1 MESMELT
8 DEKFLA
14 KEFFHPKLNS
24 EYEIKFK
31 QLLAKVKSAYFE
43 HRAEVILSEISKYE
57 RVEEKDLEL
66 IRYITVCSILKD
78 LLQQGW
84 SISIKNEKVE
94 LFLKQDKM
102 SDKDRIRARM
112 NAERCAQ
119 FSTSAANEFI
129 NRLEAKKKYNGENI
143 SIRNLIGNPEI
154 LFERINNPI
163 KDKKIV
169 EPYVQMVSQNRDEHT
184 GYKINDIWKYFRYT
198 WSIPYKTMPGR
209 NIFYLVRDKSQKY
222 HPIIGIFALGNSVLN
237 LTVRDN
243 DIGWTVTA
251 IKDQMQR
258 KTKVDNYKQIVSETN
273 GKDVKISNTTYIES
287 EQEYQNRIKVDSSK
301 IIHAL
306 IENVDNAIKEIYVMD
321 LPYRKQT
328 KVPKKE
334 TIQELRIISEA
345 LRDSLVDN
353 KKTVNV
359 KDWKAE
365 AKSGLFRKKRA
376 QEIAN
381 LLSAKLAIIDAKKPS
396 YVDWLNELLKNDQG
410 KTAIHTA
417 LIANRKNKIGSNM
430 MEIIVCG
437 AVPPYN
443 DLLGGKLVSIL
454 ACSPQVIA
462 DYTKKYSNQISEIAS
477 RMKGSTVVRDS
488 HLVFLGTTSLY
499 SVGSSQYNRIKIPN
513 HEGEGNRLEF
523 RRMGITEGYG
533 TVYFS
538 KDTTHYMGKML
549 EIIEGGK
556 KINHI
561 FGEGT
566 SPRFRMIS
574 KGLSALDIR
583 AESFLKHHSPRIV
596 YSIDLAQNTKE
607 FLLNLTDKPKYP
619 FDLTDPD
626 SVSKDTDNLINYWY
640 DRWLMKRIT
649 TIDINARLREFNPES
664 ILLSNTK
671 GV

>member
-1 MESMELT
+1 MENIELS
-8 DEKFLA
+8 DEGLIARETFN
-14 KEFFHPKLNS
+14 PKLSS
-24 EYEIKFK
+24 EYEIKFR

-43 HRAEVILSEISKYE
+43 NRADVIGSEILKYE
-57 RVEEKDLEL
+57 RVDEKDLNL
-66 IRYITVCSILKD
+66 IKYITACSILKD

-84 SISIKNEKVE
+84 SISFNDEKIE

-102 SDKDRIRARM
+102 SDKDRIRYRM

-119 FSTSAANEFI
+119 FNTNAAKEFI
-129 NRLEAKKKYNGENI
+129 NRLEKKKKYNGELL
-143 SIRNLIGNPEI
+143 SIQNLIGDPNL
-154 LFERINNPI
+154 LFERINNP
-163 KDKKIV
+163 KQGQRIV
-169 EPYVQMVSQNRDEHT
+169 EPYIQLVSQARDEHT

-198 WSIPYKTMPGR
+198 WSIPYKSMPGR
-209 NIFYLVRDKSQKY
+209 NIFYLVRDKAQKF
-222 HPIIGIFALGNSVLN
+222 HPVIGIFALGNSVLN

-251 IKDQMQR
+251 IKNQMQR
-258 KTKVDNYKQIVSETN
+258 KTKVNNYKQIISETN
-273 GKDVKISNTTYIES
+273 GKDVKVSNTIFTES
-287 EQEYQNRIKVDSSK
+287 EDDYNNRIINDSSK
-301 IIHAL
+301 IIGAL
-306 IENVDNAIKEIYVMD
+306 IGNINNAIKDIYVMD

-328 KVPKKE
+328 KIPRWE
-334 TIQELRIISEA
+334 TIRELRAISDA
-345 LRDSLVDN
+345 LRDSLLDN

-365 AKSGLFRKKRA
+365 ARSGLFRKKRA
-376 QEIAN
+376 QELAN
-381 LLSAKLAIIDAKKPS
+381 LLSAKIAIMEAKKPS
-396 YVDWLNELLKNDQG
+396 CVDWLNELLKNDQG

-462 DYTKKYSNQISEIAS
+462 DYTEKYNKQISEIAS
-477 RMKGSTVVRDS
+477 RMKGSKVVRDS

-513 HEGEGNRLEF
+513 SKGEGTRLEF
-523 RRMGITEGYG
+523 KRMGITEGYG

-538 KDTTHYMGKML
+538 KETTHYMGKML
-549 EIIEGGK
+549 EIIQGGK
-556 KINHI
+556 KINNV

-574 KGLSALDIR
+574 KGLSALEIKAD
-583 AESFLKHHSPRIV
+583 AFLRHHSPRIV
-596 YSIDLAQNTKE
+596 YSIELASNTKE
-607 FLLNLTDKPKYP
+607 ILLNLTDKAIYP
-619 FDLTDPD
+619 FDINSDESINKETE
-626 SVSKDTDNLINYWY
+626 SLINYWY
-640 DRWLMKRIT
+640 ERWLTKRIT
-649 TIDINARLREFNPES
+649 TIDINKRLREFNPES